1 MLLAERTRHFRRCSG
16 KVWIGT
22 VSVEISVYPS
32 VTVRLCVPVVM
43 VGWRVVGVYGIKG
56 IHRELM
62 GQIMWLSFG
71 PISTG
76 HSRRHDHR
84 HHRHDWRHR
93 QNCSPVVE
101 MVDVLIR
108 SALQT
113 RWVLSRA
120 AGNFGPRL
128 DWLALGFRVARGWR
142 RPSELPGA
150 GRVIFLHSFPVV
162 AAGSASSWCFVF
174 YPYNACFETTLVS
187 PSGLA
192 QSFLLTVLSWGHP
205 GGGWHCNMFAECAAV
220 FR

>member
-1 MLLAERTRHFRRCSG
+1 MFGAKWMQNLKHCNFTWCDTSNA
-16 KVWIGT
+16 I
-22 VSVEISVYPS
+22 Y
-32 VTVRLCVPVVM
+32 
-43 VGWRVVGVYGIKG
+43 
-56 IHRELM
+56 RELM

-101 MVDVLIR
+101 MVDALIR

-128 DWLALGFRVARGWR
+128 DWLASGFRVARGWR
-142 RPSELPGA
+142 PPSGLPGA
-150 GRVIFLHSFPVV
+150 DRVIFLHSMKRNQNVIK
-162 AAGSASSWCFVF
+162 C
-174 YPYNACFETTLVS
+174 YNFQIYEAKS
-187 PSGLA
+187 I
-192 QSFLLTVLSWGHP
+192 QI
-205 GGGWHCNMFAECAAV
+205 
-220 FR
+220 